1 MVINYK
7 YLLFCVCNIILTLK
21 KKCYILKSGS
31 NSKSGS
37 YQGLAFV
44 PVQSIPDMENII
56 MDDKDAQGEIRTDE
70 TTKIEHQITTC
81 A

>member
-21 KKCYILKSGS
+21 KSYILKSGS
-31 NSKSGS
+31 KSKSGS

-44 PVQSIPDMENII
+44 PVRSIPDMENII
-56 MDDKDAQGEIRTDE
+56 MDDKDAKGEIRTDE
-70 TTKIEHQITTC
+70 TTKIERQITTC

>member
-21 KKCYILKSGS
+21 KKSYILKSGS
-31 NSKSGS
+31 KSKSGS

-44 PVQSIPDMENII
+44 PVRSIQDMGNII
-56 MDDKDAQGEIRTDE
+56 MDDKDAKGEIRTDE

>member
-21 KKCYILKSGS
+21 KKSYILKSGS
-31 NSKSGS
+31 KSKSGS

-44 PVQSIPDMENII
+44 PIQSIPDMENII
-56 MDDKDAQGEIRTDE
+56 MDDKDAKGEIRTDE
-70 TTKIEHQITTC
+70 TTKMGHQITTC